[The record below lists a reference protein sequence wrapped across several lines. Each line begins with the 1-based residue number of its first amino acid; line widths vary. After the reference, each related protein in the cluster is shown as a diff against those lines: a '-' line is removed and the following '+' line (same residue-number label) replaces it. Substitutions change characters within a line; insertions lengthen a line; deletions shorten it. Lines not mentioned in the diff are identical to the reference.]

1 VLKEVPDH
9 DELLGTLDRA
19 LRKLNASL
27 VLFSQEAA
35 ERLGINVTDLHCLN
49 LLALTGPISAG
60 RLAELTGLTT
70 GAITGV
76 VDRLERAG
84 FARRDK
90 DAHDR
95 RRVIVRLVPEQQ
107 DRVASL
113 FEPLR
118 REAMALYASY
128 SDRELDFL
136 LDVVTRSWRLVQQEI
151 AKLRAEAE
159 AAAPAKKPR

>member
-1 VLKEVPDH
+1 
-9 DELLGTLDRA
+9 
-19 LRKLNASL
+19 
-27 VLFSQEAA
+27 
-35 ERLGINVTDLHCLN
+35 
-49 LLALTGPISAG
+49 
-60 RLAELTGLTT
+60 
-70 GAITGV
+70 
-76 VDRLERAG
+76 
-84 FARRDK
+84 
-90 DAHDR
+90 
-95 RRVIVRLVPEQQ
+95 VPEQQ